1 MTFYRLFEE
10 ARKGG
15 EAKAVRDALVKKF
28 PKKYMVHSSGTRI
41 KNAGNVS
48 SEEFRK
54 DLEEILNA
62 LELEFSN
69 TEIIPPGRNLS
80 SKAQSD
86 SFDTIHVN
94 LSDSSRKDFGI
105 ILAPLSGRTKT
116 STLFKEGMVCFFF
129 SSENQ
134 YEPFNKRI
142 SDSSEEYI
150 SLLERII
157 ADIKKEGINGLE
169 KKDAKEIQEFL
180 RNKLSEYDVNILNS
194 IFNAMSIGNWL
205 RNSQFSDYE
214 IRRDK
219 IFSDIKKAGAKI
231 TKIPEDK
238 WCPMDI
244 MLIEKG
250 KESEVRST
258 IAEVNAEDNKDT
270 ALSKLNRLFINNI
283 DNEGKDD
290 KAICLAVSLKE
301 ASSQHGRAK
310 SYIDSLDVSDKTHY
324 NLSDQEKSWRENPE
338 KILKEI
344 IQQREEIQSILDS
357 KVFDYKMGGKDTTKF
372 EGANPLGKYG
382 ALKMAKFFIEFAKD
396 EPEVFANLASYGLSL
411 GVNPTFFKLVG
422 SIDGEEKSIK
432 TEKFESEGGVVLYD
446 LPDISYDKKIWII
459 DNPKNSGIQLVYWV
473 MFSGWVYYVQIQI
486 RSSKGPNQVTQVDV
500 EIEEFKK
507 VKEI

>member
-1 MTFYRLFEE
+1 MSFYPIFEA

-15 EAKAVRDALVKKF
+15 EAKTVRDALIKKF
-28 PKKYMVHSSGTRI
+28 PKKYMTHSSSSRI

-54 DLEEILNA
+54 DIEEVLND
-62 LELEFSN
+62 LELEFN
-69 TEIIPPGRNLS
+69 NIEIIQPGRNLS
-80 SKAQSD
+80 PKAQSD
-86 SFDTIHVN
+86 SFDTIHVS
-94 LSDSSRKDFGI
+94 LKDSTKKDFGI
-105 ILAPLSGRTKT
+105 ILAALSGRTKT

-129 SSENQ
+129 SAEDS

-142 SDSSEEYI
+142 SDSTEEYI
-150 SLLERII
+150 SLIERII
-157 ADIKKEGINGLE
+157 ADIKKNGIKGLE
-169 KKDAKEIQEFL
+169 KKDSKEIQEFL
-180 RNKLSEYDVNILNS
+180 KNKLSEYDANILNS

-205 RNSQFSDYE
+205 KNSRFADYE
-214 IRRDK
+214 MHRDK
-219 IFSDIKKAGAKI
+219 IFTDIKKAGAKI

-244 MLIEKG
+244 MLIEREG
-250 KESEVRST
+250 ESEVRNA
-258 IAEVNAEDNKDT
+258 INEVNSESNKDT
-270 ALSKLNRLFINNI
+270 ALANLNRLFINNI
-283 DNEGKDD
+283 DKDPKDD

-324 NLSDQEKSWRENPE
+324 NLSNEEKSWREDPE

-344 IQQREEIQSILDS
+344 IQQREDIQNIMDT

-372 EGANPLGKYG
+372 DGANPLGKYG
-382 ALKMAKFFIEFAKD
+382 SLKMAKFFVEYAKE

-411 GVNPTFFKLVG
+411 GVNPTFFKLTG
-422 SIDGEEKSIK
+422 SIDGEESNIK
-432 TEKFESEGGVVLYD
+432 TEKFEAEGGVVLYD

-459 DNPKNSGIQLVYWV
+459 DNPKNSGIQLLYWV

-507 VKEI
+507 LKEV